1 MAEQSPENPAPNP
14 LSPVFIPADWNLTDI
29 LSSATTANNQRII
42 GQVIMVARTT
52 LPSAN
57 WLFCDGTSYGTS
69 QYAEL
74 FSIIGYTYGGSGGT
88 FNVPNFL
95 AKTPVG
101 ADANST
107 LATTYNDGITSGLT
121 ISSGNRNQSVAQLA
135 SHNHA
140 VTINNG
146 NFTYA
151 SSSNPNN
158 SDRGNPSGSLSCVVN
173 TGVGFSTQ
181 NITGSAGNT
190 GTGVDYLPPFSVV
203 NFCIRAN

>member
-14 LSPVFIPADWNLTDI
+14 LTDVFNPADWNLTDVV
-29 LSSATTANNQRII
+29 SSATNTQNQRII

-52 LPSAN
+52 LPSSN
-57 WLFCDGTSYGTS
+57 WLFCDGTAYDTAQYG
-69 QYAEL
+69 EL
-74 FSIIGYTYGGSGGT
+74 FSVIGYTYGGSGGT

-101 ADANST
+101 ADATSA
-107 LATTYNDGITSGLT
+107 LATLYASVPVVSG
-121 ISSGNRNQSVAQLA
+121 GNRNQSNAQLA

-140 VTINNG
+140 ITIDG
-146 NFTYA
+146 GSFSYA

-173 TGVGFSTQ
+173 TGVGFSTSA
-181 NITGSAGNT
+181 ITGSAGNT
-190 GTGVDYLPPFSVV
+190 GGGADYLPPFVV
-203 NFCIRAN
+203 INYCIRAN

>member
-14 LSPVFIPADWNLTDI
+14 MTDVFNPADWNLTTTI
-29 LSSATTANNQRII
+29 TSATFDENQRII
-42 GQVIMVARTT
+42 GEVIMVARTT

-57 WLFCDGTSYGTS
+57 WLFCDGASYPIS
-69 QYAEL
+69 QYGEL
-74 FSIIGYTYGGSGGT
+74 FSIIGFTYGGSGGD

-95 AKTPVG
+95 SRTPVG
-101 ADANST
+101 ADANSA
-107 LATTYNDGITSGLT
+107 LETYYNSAPAVSG
-121 ISSGNRNQSVAQLA
+121 GNRNQSNAQLA

-140 VTINNG
+140 ITIDNG

-158 SDRGNPSGSLSCVVN
+158 SERGNPSGSLSCVVN

-181 NITGSAGNT
+181 TITGSAGNT
-190 GTGVDYLPPFSVV
+190 GGGADYLPPFSVI
-203 NFCIRAN
+203 NFCIRAT

>member
-14 LSPVFIPADWNLTDI
+14 LSPVFNPADWNLTDT
-29 LSSATTANNQRII
+29 LSSASNTNNQRII

-57 WLFCDGTSYGTS
+57 WLFCDGTSYDTA
-69 QYAEL
+69 QYGEL
-74 FSIIGYTYGGSGGT
+74 FSVIGYTYGGSGGS

-101 ADANST
+101 ADANSA
-107 LATTYNDGITSGLT
+107 LETYYNSAPVASG
-121 ISSGNRNQSVAQLA
+121 GNRNQSNSQLA
-135 SHNHA
+135 SHNHS
-140 VTINNG
+140 INIAG
-146 NFTYA
+146 GSFTYA

-173 TGVGFSTQ
+173 TGVGFSTSS
-181 NITGSAGNT
+181 ITGSAYNT
-190 GTGVDYLPPFSVV
+190 GGGADYLPPFVV
-203 NFCIRAN
+203 INYCIRAT

>member
-14 LSPVFIPADWNLTDI
+14 LSPVFIPADWNLTET
-29 LSSATTANNQRII
+29 LSSATSTSNQRII

-57 WLFCDGTSYGTS
+57 WLFCDGTSYDTA

-74 FSIIGYTYGGSGGT
+74 FSVIGYTYGGSGGS

-95 AKTPVG
+95 SKTPVG
-101 ADANST
+101 ADANSA
-107 LATTYNDGITSGLT
+107 LATYYNSAPVVSG
-121 ISSGNRNQSVAQLA
+121 GNRNQSNSQLA
-135 SHNHA
+135 SHNHS
-140 VTINNG
+140 INIAG
-146 NFTYA
+146 GSFSYA

-173 TGVGFSTQ
+173 TGVGFSTSS
-181 NITGSAGNT
+181 ITGSADNT
-190 GTGVDYLPPFSVV
+190 GGGADYLPPFIVI
-203 NFCIRAN
+203 NYCIRAT